1 MPDLLSK
8 ATELLERRFLLNA
21 FLPVLVFLGS
31 YATVLAYATGEL
43 PHLLHVW
50 QSASTATTLL
60 LIAGTFALCWFLAG
74 IVASQWRNLIQL
86 LEGWMLPGR
95 LLTAWGRHA
104 SAAHVLEKKK
114 LPREDT
120 FYLYPE
126 DEEDVLPTRLG
137 NVLRSAEKY
146 AYDRYAAD
154 TVLLWTR
161 LGHLFPA
168 TFLANHTSY
177 LASLEFLSVLTVGLS
192 ALSAASAL
200 TLAVTGHGA
209 LIFVVVLLGGHIFAY
224 LAYLSA
230 IQAAVQYGET
240 LRAAFDMYRTE
251 LLVRMRMGVPSS
263 LEDEQNRW
271 RILRA
276 FIEGDLDSLPPYSP
290 AYIDIDPDRL
300 FDSASASGS
309 DTS

>member
-1 MPDLLSK
+1 MSDLLSK

-43 PHLLHVW
+43 PHLLHLW

-60 LIAGTFALCWFLAG
+60 LIAGTVALCWFLAG
-74 IVASQWRNLIQL
+74 IVASQWRNLIRL
-86 LEGWMLPGR
+86 LEGWVLPGR
-95 LLTAWGRHA
+95 LLAAWGRHA
-104 SAAHVLEKKK
+104 AAAHVLEKEK
-114 LPREDT
+114 LPKEDT

-126 DEEDVLPTRLG
+126 DADVLPTRLG

-146 AYDRYAAD
+146 SYNRYAAD

-161 LGHLFPA
+161 LGHLFPP
-168 TFLANHTSY
+168 TFLANHTGY

-209 LIFVVVLLGGHIFAY
+209 LIFIIVLLGGHLFAY

-230 IQAAVQYGET
+230 IQAAAQYGET
-240 LRAAFDMYRTE
+240 LRAAFDLYRTE
-251 LLVRMRMGVPSS
+251 LLVRMRLGVPSS
-263 LEDEQNRW
+263 LADEKARW
-271 RILRA
+271 QTLKA
-276 FIEGDLDSLPPYSP
+276 FMEGDIHQLPPYSP

-300 FDSASASGS
+300 FDSASPSAS
-309 DTS
+309 DT